1 MDRGKREMK
10 TVLSFDLVLDTPD
23 TKFAFLAQLKNP
35 SFLFLLNFHCRRLK
49 RPTTLA
55 CQPERPC
62 SWYRFNHFR
71 RVGREIPH
79 FRQVN
84 PASFVA

>member
-35 SFLFLLNFHCRRLK
+35 SFLSSSTF
-49 RPTTLA
+49 TA
-55 CQPERPC
+55 GE
-62 SWYRFNHFR
+62 
-71 RVGREIPH
+71 
-79 FRQVN
+79 
-84 PASFVA
+84 